1 LIFSSD
7 AAPSAPLPFPATPL
21 WLPGNPDIDFQI
33 VDQLAGQGGFGFQMF
48 EDA

>member
-21 WLPGNPDIDFQI
+21 WLPGNQDIDFQI

-48 EDA
+48 ENA